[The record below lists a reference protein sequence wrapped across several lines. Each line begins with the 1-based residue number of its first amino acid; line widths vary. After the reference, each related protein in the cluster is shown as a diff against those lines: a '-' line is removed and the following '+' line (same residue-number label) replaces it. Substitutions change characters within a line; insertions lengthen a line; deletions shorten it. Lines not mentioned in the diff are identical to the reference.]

1 MGDEG
6 DDVRKQAV
14 IHSQSGDENGCV
26 MLACK
31 QPFSLS
37 DIACEAGAAPSI
49 ADRSIG
55 DAAYVRS
62 TDGLRS
68 DGCGAVIHNR
78 EQ

>member
-68 DGCGAVIHNR
+68 DGCGAVIHSR